1 MAYPQ
6 ITENKAFFSVF
17 PRKSR
22 KASKYSSFEGL
33 FLMEM
38 PINTGVSGD
47 FSCIEKTNSRIKSA
61 YLGTKF
67 GLFSAFWG
75 RKKAQNALI

>member
-47 FSCIEKTNSRIKSA
+47 F
-61 YLGTKF
+61 LV
-67 GLFSAFWG
+67 
-75 RKKAQNALI
+75 